1 MMKKV
6 YIFLVTCLLI
16 ISCSEDFITLDDD
29 KSRYVP
35 STFWNTY
42 EHADQALTA
51 AYSGLNQWSNG
62 YTDNMGIMHFALGDD
77 LYQTGNAS
85 GWGTWGSTND
95 FNITANASEV
105 NSTWNAY
112 YADILKC
119 NSALEVMPE
128 AQVAAEDPT
137 FTVEKLNVMMGQV
150 YFLRAFNYWNLY
162 QYFPKDKIV
171 IRRTVPAS
179 EAEYTLAPSP
189 ADSTFNFIVSDLRK
203 AETLLTGYTNVTAG
217 WAKGRVTRGAVVALL
232 GKLYM
237 NADMYAEAAAEFKKI
252 LPDVGDVAYGT
263 YSLCA
268 NFRDNFTRS
277 TENNSES
284 VFEIQFYNNNS
295 AAGWSNNDVH
305 RLFIDF
311 TLNRTSWSAMWFNLA
326 IPIFKLDEFES
337 WTENIGGIDS
347 TIYDYR
353 TYATFWGVPGGAH
366 FTDQYGVEK
375 DYIAQGWAD
384 EYLIGQK
391 GALGLRK
398 YAPDKASEIP
408 AGLDVAWSDVN
419 LRIIRLGDIYLRY
432 AECLAQTNP
441 SNVTSG
447 DVNSAVYWID
457 KIRERANN
465 VAVDQVQLITTR
477 TGVRGQLPNT
487 TDLMAAKS
495 WSLMDVIEHERYCE
509 GYCEG
514 WRKEDLLRWKKDINY
529 VKYKNFWT
537 GYQSLILP
545 IPQTEIDRNPNYQ

>member
-1 MMKKV
+1 
-6 YIFLVTCLLI
+6 
-16 ISCSEDFITLDDD
+16 
-29 KSRYVP
+29 
-35 STFWNTY
+35 
-42 EHADQALTA
+42 
-51 AYSGLNQWSNG
+51 
-62 YTDNMGIMHFALGDD
+62 
-77 LYQTGNAS
+77 
-85 GWGTWGSTND
+85 
-95 FNITANASEV
+95 
-105 NSTWNAY
+105 
-112 YADILKC
+112 
-119 NSALEVMPE
+119 
-128 AQVAAEDPT
+128 
-137 FTVEKLNVMMGQV
+137 MMGQV

-171 IRRTVPAS
+171 IRRTVPES
-179 EAEYTLAPSP
+179 ESEYTLAPSP

-203 AETLLTGYTNVTAG
+203 AEVLLTGYTNVTAG

-252 LPDVGDVAYGT
+252 LPEVGDAAYGT

-326 IPIFKLDEFES
+326 IPRFKLDEFES
-337 WTENIGGIDS
+337 WTENIDGIDS

-375 DYIAQGWAD
+375 DYIAQGWAN

-391 GALGLRK
+391 GAMGLRK
-398 YAPDKASEIP
+398 YSPDKASEMP

-441 SNVTSG
+441 SNITPG

-477 TGVRGQLPNT
+477 AGVPGQLPNT

-495 WSLMDVIEHERYCE
+495 WSLMDVIEHERFCE

-514 WRKEDLLRWKKDINY
+514 WRKEDLLRWQKGADY
-529 VKYKNFWT
+529 VKFKNFWT

-545 IPQTEIDRNPNYQ
+545 IPQTEIDRNPNYR